1 MIKKI
6 MLIGFLIAIAFQ
18 TVSASPL
25 FTCGFK
31 ASACN
36 ADEELVFYAHGAFVD
51 GAGLVISSPTRTEAF
66 GPYDSTTFNK
76 SLCCKVNSPLGNPLD
91 NVDFTTKA
99 IGASCDAGEKDLIYF
114 TNVTNG
120 RIAYPQSTLFNT
132 SFYTHKVCVKVPDG
146 FSTLDILVNDEDYTQ
161 IGYTCIYKSNDLES
175 SVVSDCDATFGA
187 GLQYKYTAWARLWED
202 LSSLKCSNDCT
213 SKLDGRVYIACKT
226 KISSCSG
233 IPLACDGALLNSWV
247 DNGLNEVQCSKDW
260 NRTREKVFSSEALK
274 IEITDNNDCANLIKK
289 EYPVLVDN
297 ELVTMSIYVC
307 SN

>member
-1 MIKKI
+1 
-6 MLIGFLIAIAFQ
+6 MLIGFLIAITFQ
-18 TVSASPL
+18 TVSAAAL

-36 ADEELVFYAHGAFVD
+36 ADEELVYYAHNGFVD
-51 GAGLVISSPTRTEAF
+51 GLGLVMSSPTRTEAF
-66 GPYDSTTFNK
+66 GPYNAATFGK

-91 NVDFTTKA
+91 NVKFTTLPL
-99 IGASCDAGEKDLIYF
+99 ASSCASGEKDLIYF
-114 TNVTNG
+114 TNITNG
-120 RIAYPQSTLFNT
+120 RIAYKQSPLFNT
-132 SFYTHKVCVKVPDG
+132 SFYTHKICVKVPDG
-146 FSTLDILVNDEDYTQ
+146 FSTLDILVNDEDYSS

-175 SVVSDCDATFGA
+175 SVVSDCDATYGA

-213 SKLDGRVYIACKT
+213 SKLDGRVYVACKT

-247 DNGLNEVQCSKDW
+247 DNGANEVQCSKTW
-260 NRTREKVFSSEALK
+260 NKTREKVFSLDSIK
-274 IEITDNNDCANLIKK
+274 IEISDKNNCANLIKK
-289 EYPVLVDN
+289 DYPVLVDN